1 MYVADRD
8 TYNDVFCQDC
18 GNIADTSA
26 LTDDGLC
33 EDCAVFHKT
42 LDHFQA
48 EDESKG
54 FTFCVGCG
62 AAPDPSVGENFELSD
77 DGFCPECAEIE
88 ITDKELLPE
97 GDVML
102 FCEACNKSTQHTQV
116 TIRNFFV
123 FECVVCPSNKQ

>member
-8 TYNDVFCQDC
+8 TANDVFCVDC
-18 GNIADTSA
+18 GNIADKAA
-26 LTDDGLC
+26 LNTDGLC

-42 LDHFQA
+42 LDLFQA

-62 AAPDPSVGENFELSD
+62 QPPDPSVGITFDFD
-77 DGFCPECAEIE
+77 DNGLCPECVERDIS
-88 ITDKELLPE
+88 DKRVLPT
-97 GDVML
+97 GDTML
-102 FCEACNKSTQHTQV
+102 YCEACGKNTQHTEV
-116 TIRNFFV
+116 KSETVIA